1 MATNYDW
8 IINLHQH
15 EKKSITVM
23 NNLEIIIFSVVVSIS
38 FIVFIVTTIMEF
50 NKMSNS
56 QYQTENKT
64 KTRVN

>member
-1 MATNYDW
+1 
-8 IINLHQH
+8 
-15 EKKSITVM
+15 M

-56 QYQTENKT
+56 PYQTENKT

>member
-1 MATNYDW
+1 
-8 IINLHQH
+8 
-15 EKKSITVM
+15 M